1 VNGSRGRGAPLPHR
15 WAVVAAAIVVG
26 LAATACTSAP
36 GSAVHDP
43 YVNTSAPKLLSG
55 PSDEITVGPV
65 AGLGNVL
72 VDGRGLTVYMFEA
85 DHRGR
90 PSTCVDLCAVG
101 WPPLTLT
108 PGTAAPIAG
117 RGVVAGLLGTAPR
130 ADGTTQL
137 TYDGWPLYTWPQDTH
152 PGQATGQ
159 ALTNLGGRWYVLR
172 ADGSIVKT
180 AGAGP

>member
-1 VNGSRGRGAPLPHR
+1 VVL
-15 WAVVAAAIVVG
+15 VAALGLVG
-26 LAATACTSAP
+26 AACTSAP

-43 YVNTSAPKLLSG
+43 YVSTSPPKLAGG
-55 PSDEITVGPV
+55 PSDEITVGTV
-65 AGLGNVL
+65 DGLGTVL
-72 VDGRGLTVYMFEA
+72 VDGEGLTVYMFES

-90 PSTCVDLCAVG
+90 PSICVGLCAVG

-108 PGTAAPIAG
+108 PGTDAPIAG
-117 RGVVAGLLGTAPR
+117 KGIVDGLLGTAPR
-130 ADGTTQL
+130 ADGTTQI
-137 TYDGWPLYTWPQDTH
+137 TYDGWPLYTWPQDTR

-172 ADGSIVKT
+172 PDGTVVKT

>member
-1 VNGSRGRGAPLPHR
+1 MSGPGGRVATRSRR
-15 WAVVAAAIVVG
+15 WAVAAAVTVLG
-26 LAATACTSAP
+26 LAGTACTSAP

-43 YVNTSAPKLLSG
+43 YVSTSGPKLLGG
-55 PSDEITVGPV
+55 PADEITVGPV

-72 VDGRGLTVYMFEA
+72 VNGRGITVYMFQT

-90 PSTCVDLCAVG
+90 PSVCVGLCAVA
-101 WPPLTLT
+101 WPPLTLL
-108 PGTAAPIAG
+108 PGTGAPIAG
-117 RGVVAGLLGTAPR
+117 RGVSAALLGTAPR
-130 ADGTTQL
+130 ANGTRQI

-159 ALTNLGGRWYVLR
+159 ALTNLGGRWYVMR
-172 ADGSIVKT
+172 ADGTIVKT